1 LYKFATGSEA
11 SVALTLAG
19 TTSKAVMV
27 AYRGV
32 SATDTISTFNNTTS
46 TTTIPTNTL
55 TTTYAN
61 EYVVSVYSANTTA
74 GTWTAPAST
83 TSRVDSASNGTVRAL
98 LVVDESQAAAGTST
112 ARTATLSA
120 TNNFSSVAFSIIP
133 SGRYWVGGSGTWD
146 TTTTTGWSFSSGG
159 SSGAPVPTAQDNVT
173 FDSATTYT
181 VTCTGALTC
190 NDITVSAGTVTFAV
204 GTTPTF
210 AISGSM
216 SLAAATVWNI
226 FGSGVLTTFN
236 ATSTGKTITTNGAQV
251 TRFDFNGVGGGWTLG
266 GALTLKT
273 ASNTVL
279 SVTAGTFNT
288 GNYNITSTGT
298 NGTDAIVISGSTART
313 VNLGSSAIS
322 IAGGGS
328 SALPWDATTTTN
340 LTFSAG
346 SSTITFTSAS
356 AFMAGG
362 GLTYNNVSW
371 TSTGISTVAGLS
383 GNNTFANLSLSGR
396 TASPALGN
404 FILSGNQTI
413 TNTLT
418 LSAGTDAPYRTLL
431 KSDAIGTIRTLTVN
445 SFAAGSADWDFQDIT
460 IAGTAAPISGTRF
473 GDCKGNSG
481 ITFPAAKTVYWGSS
495 GSNNWGST
503 GLGTWTLTNGGSL
516 TQAAFPL
523 AQDTAVFPS
532 SPTPYPS
539 SGISATINA
548 NYNIGTI
555 DMSTRTSNTM
565 TLATSTITPTIY
577 GNWINGTGTTLS
589 GFGRLTFSG
598 RTTQQITSA
607 GKNFTQSITINSPSG
622 TVQLVDALTTTV
634 ASDTIFLT
642 NGTLDLNGKTLS
654 ITASLFNVAVGTK
667 NITFNGGTL
676 LLGNV
681 NAFSNSG
688 AANFTTTA
696 GTGTGTIS
704 LTNASAKTFVGGGS
718 TFNCTLNQ
726 GGAGALTITG
736 SNTFNNITAT
746 YTATGATTITF
757 TNATTT
763 TVAAFTAAGT
773 AGNLL
778 TLNNATAGGTTAV
791 VTLTGGGSVTTPDY
805 LNVQDLSFTP
815 FATNGTA
822 PYKWYAGANSTNSGN
837 NSGILFAASTVVA
850 YLLLSGTSW
859 TTPADWNN
867 ASNTIHMIGGG
878 GGGGGSRATSTTNKA
893 AGGGGGGGGYRVLTN
908 QTLSGSVAYS
918 VGAAGTAGATAGG
931 TGGTGGT
938 TTFNALTA
946 TGGGGGSTTATP
958 SSAGGAGGT
967 GTYTGGTGGAGATTT
982 TSGVATGSGGGGGAA
997 GPNGNGGAGGAG
1009 FSGSLTA
1016 GGGGGGN
1023 GGGTAGAAAASNA
1036 GGTGGNNFGGTGGGA
1051 GGTNAA
1057 GTAGTN
1063 GGGGGGGAN
1072 GNLGAVG
1079 GTSIEISNTV
1089 GGGGGAGGSASNFA
1103 GVTST
1108 AYGAGGSGGGN
1119 SATTTVNAGGAGGQ
1133 GMIFIIYSPVGITS
1147 TGNFF
1152 LMF

>member
-1 LYKFATGSEA
+1 
-11 SVALTLAG
+11 
-19 TTSKAVMV
+19 MV

-298 NGTDAIVISGSTART
+298 NGSDAIVISGSTART
-313 VNLGSSAIS
+313 VNLGSSTIS

-328 SALPWDATTTTN
+328 STLPWDATTTTN

-346 SSTITFTSAS
+346 SSTITFTSAN

-371 TSTGISTVAGLS
+371 TSTGLSIAPGLS
-383 GNNTFANLSLSGR
+383 GNNTFVNLSLSGR
-396 TASPALGN
+396 TSSAGLGN
-404 FILSGNQTI
+404 FTLSGNQTI

-418 LSAGTDAPYRTLL
+418 LSAGTDATYRTLL
-431 KSDAIGTIRTLTVN
+431 KSDAIGTTRTLTVN

-460 IAGTAAPISGTRF
+460 IAGAAAPISGTRF

-481 ITFPAAKTVYWGSS
+481 ITFGAGVTKYWNLAAGGNWSATGWATTGGGTPAI
-495 GSNNWGST
+495 NN
-503 GLGTWTLTNGGSL
+503 
-516 TQAAFPL
+516 FPL
-523 AQDTAVFPS
+523 AQDTCIFQS
-532 SPTPYPS
+532 TGLN
-539 SGISATINA
+539 SGATVTISAS
-548 NYNIGTI
+548 YNIGTI
-555 DMSTRTSNTM
+555 DMSARTSNTM
-565 TLATSTITPTIY
+565 TLAYNAGATLY

-589 GFGRLTFSG
+589 GTSNATFSG
-598 RTTQQITSA
+598 RNIQTITSA
-607 GKNFTQSITINSPSG
+607 GKTFTPVIFVSSPSG
-622 TVQLVDALTTTV
+622 TVQLADPFTCSNNGSTFYLTY
-634 ASDTIFLT
+634 
-642 NGTLDLNGKTLS
+642 GTLDLNGKTLTLS
-654 ITASLFNVAVGTK
+654 GATSQFTTSVTSTTRNL
-667 NITFNGGTL
+667 TFNGGTL
-676 LLGNV
+676 VLAG
-681 NAFSNSG
+681 SG
-688 AANFTTTA
+688 TAYNGVATGFTTTA

-704 LTNASAKTFVGGGS
+704 LTSASAKTFAGAGA
-718 TFNCTLNQ
+718 TYNCTLNQ
-726 GGAGALTITG
+726 GGAGTLTISG
-736 SNTFNNITAT
+736 SNTFNDITAT

-763 TVAAFTAAGT
+763 TVAAFTATGT
-773 AGNLL
+773 AGKLL
-778 TLNNATAGGTTAV
+778 TLNNVTAGGTTAV
-791 VTLTGGGSVTTPDY
+791 VALTGGGSVTTPDY
-805 LNVQDLSFTP
+805 LNVKDLSFTP
-815 FATNGTA
+815 FTTNGTA

-837 NSGILFAASTVVA
+837 NSGILFAAATTVA

-859 TTPADWNN
+859 TVPANWNN
-867 ASNTIHMIGGG
+867 ASNAIHMIGGG
-878 GGGGGSRATSTTNKA
+878 GGGGGSRYTSATNKA

-918 VGAAGTAGATAGG
+918 VGAAGTAGASAGG

-938 TTFNALTA
+938 TTFNAQTA
-946 TGGGGGSTTATP
+946 TGGGGGSTTTTP
-958 SSAGGAGGT
+958 TSVGGTGGT
-967 GTYTGGTGGAGATTT
+967 GTYSGGNGGAGATTT
-982 TSGVATGSGGGGGAA
+982 TSSTGTGSGGGGGSA

-1009 FSGSLTA
+1009 FSGSLNA

-1023 GGGTAGAAAASNA
+1023 GGGSAGAAGVSNV
-1036 GGTGGNNFGGTGGGA
+1036 GGTGGNNFSGTGGGT

-1119 SATTTVNAGGAGGQ
+1119 SATTGVTAGGAGGS
-1133 GMIFIIYSPVGITS
+1133 GLIFIIYTPSGGAYA
-1147 TGNFF
+1147 GNFF
-1152 LMF
+1152 MLF